1 LKLKN
6 KNLDSTQL
14 IPIGALFVTLCSSV
28 NYIIYYGFFN
38 IRIINYLT
46 ITEYAS
52 LFMEHII
59 AYLIIILGGIITHFL
74 YKNMFSAKDKGI
86 VVFCISVAII
96 YTLVRLFFFSE
107 KIHERIYEITFIIYY
122 SIFLVLYL
130 KQMKNKKLNI
140 LVYLAI
146 VSIVFSISSGLV
158 SAYKIIENDNKLNY
172 IFKFKEYSIPSS
184 ETYIYLGKSE
194 KYLFFYN
201 NKEKISE
208 IISIKDIVKITVK
221 EKKTKDNNVQSYL
234 LGSSRSTKI
243 LADFLCR

>member
-1 LKLKN
+1 
-6 KNLDSTQL
+6 
-14 IPIGALFVTLCSSV
+14 
-28 NYIIYYGFFN
+28 
-38 IRIINYLT
+38 
-46 ITEYAS
+46 
-52 LFMEHII
+52 
-59 AYLIIILGGIITHFL
+59 
-74 YKNMFSAKDKGI
+74 MFSAKDKGI